1 MKKIIGLA
9 LVAGCLAAMPVTA
22 QAAEFPA
29 VDIATKCEYANG
41 HMGFKK
47 DDRPDEITMKKL
59 ILTET
64 EADGF
69 TAGTKFVFTADG
81 KMQFA
86 EKEKTVV
93 ENGSVKAECYAE
105 EGKLIVQ
112 ILAAD
117 DTKQEALTLSDY
129 TLDAENGA
137 LEVGSG
143 VHYGLY
149 ADYEDADGKAEQ
161 TKVIE
166 NFVDANFEISTR
178 TNWVI
183 TIPVG
188 ENSIYS
194 GADRVAL
201 DTPAYLSKSGYTML
215 PLRAAVKAF
224 DREPTKVDWNAG
236 EKEVTILKGDVY
248 LQMKAGEKKML
259 YGGNPL
265 ETSGELEIVNGRAF
279 LPMRDWA
286 KIFGAEKILWNDET
300 KTATLKGSYT
310 ENWGR

>member
-9 LVAGCLAAMPVTA
+9 LVAGCLAAMPVMA

-41 HMGFKK
+41 HTGFKK

-69 TAGTKFVFTADG
+69 TASAKFVFTAEG

-117 DTKQEALTLSDY
+117 DKKQEALTLSDY

-149 ADYEDADGKAEQ
+149 ADYADANGKTERM
-161 TKVIE
+161 KVVE
-166 NFVDANFEISTR
+166 NFVDANFEISPLD
-178 TNWVI
+178 VA
-183 TIPVG
+183 
-188 ENSIYS
+188 IY
-194 GADRVAL
+194 
-201 DTPAYLSKSGYTML
+201 TKNGYTML

-248 LQMKAGEKKML
+248 FQMKAGEKKML
-259 YGGNPL
+259 YGDNPL

-286 KIFGAEKILWNDET
+286 KIFGAEKILWNNET

-310 ENWGR
+310 ENRGR

>member
-9 LVAGCLAAMPVTA
+9 LVAGCLAAMPVMA

-69 TAGTKFVFTADG
+69 TVSAKFVFTAEG

-117 DTKQEALTLSDY
+117 DKKQEALTLSDY

-149 ADYEDADGKAEQ
+149 ADYACGK
-161 TKVIE
+161 
-166 NFVDANFEISTR
+166 FR
-178 TNWVI
+178 
-183 TIPVG
+183 G
-188 ENSIYS
+188 C
-194 GADRVAL
+194 
-201 DTPAYLSKSGYTML
+201 
-215 PLRAAVKAF
+215 
-224 DREPTKVDWNAG
+224 
-236 EKEVTILKGDVY
+236 
-248 LQMKAGEKKML
+248 
-259 YGGNPL
+259 
-265 ETSGELEIVNGRAF
+265 EL
-279 LPMRDWA
+279 
-286 KIFGAEKILWNDET
+286 
-300 KTATLKGSYT
+300 
-310 ENWGR
+310 

>member
-1 MKKIIGLA
+1 MK
-9 LVAGCLAAMPVTA
+9 
-22 QAAEFPA
+22 
-29 VDIATKCEYANG
+29 
-41 HMGFKK
+41 
-47 DDRPDEITMKKL
+47 
-59 ILTET
+59 
-64 EADGF
+64 
-69 TAGTKFVFTADG
+69 
-81 KMQFA
+81 
-86 EKEKTVV
+86 VV
-93 ENGSVKAECYAE
+93 
-105 EGKLIVQ
+105 
-112 ILAAD
+112 
-117 DTKQEALTLSDY
+117 
-129 TLDAENGA
+129 
-137 LEVGSG
+137 
-143 VHYGLY
+143 
-149 ADYEDADGKAEQ
+149 
-161 TKVIE
+161 E

-188 ENSIYS
+188 EDSIYA
-194 GADRVAL
+194 GADRIAL

-248 LQMKAGEKKML
+248 FQMKAGEKKML

-310 ENWGR
+310 ENRGR

>member
-9 LVAGCLAAMPVTA
+9 LVAGCLAAMPVMA

-41 HMGFKK
+41 HTGFKK

-64 EADGF
+64 ETDGF
-69 TAGTKFVFTADG
+69 AAGAKFVFTAEG

-149 ADYEDADGKAEQ
+149 ADYEDADGKTEQ

-194 GADRVAL
+194 GADRIAL
-201 DTPAYLSKSGYTML
+201 DTPAYLSKSGY
-215 PLRAAVKAF
+215 PCVR
-224 DREPTKVDWNAG
+224 R
-236 EKEVTILKGDVY
+236 
-248 LQMKAGEKKML
+248 
-259 YGGNPL
+259 
-265 ETSGELEIVNGRAF
+265 
-279 LPMRDWA
+279 
-286 KIFGAEKILWNDET
+286 
-300 KTATLKGSYT
+300 
-310 ENWGR
+310 

>member
-64 EADGF
+64 ETDGF
-69 TAGTKFVFTADG
+69 AAGAKFVFTAEG

-143 VHYGLY
+143 VH
-149 ADYEDADGKAEQ
+149 
-161 TKVIE
+161 
-166 NFVDANFEISTR
+166 
-178 TNWVI
+178 
-183 TIPVG
+183 
-188 ENSIYS
+188 
-194 GADRVAL
+194 
-201 DTPAYLSKSGYTML
+201 
-215 PLRAAVKAF
+215 
-224 DREPTKVDWNAG
+224 
-236 EKEVTILKGDVY
+236 
-248 LQMKAGEKKML
+248 
-259 YGGNPL
+259 
-265 ETSGELEIVNGRAF
+265 
-279 LPMRDWA
+279 
-286 KIFGAEKILWNDET
+286 
-300 KTATLKGSYT
+300 
-310 ENWGR
+310 

>member
-1 MKKIIGLA
+1 M
-9 LVAGCLAAMPVTA
+9 
-22 QAAEFPA
+22 
-29 VDIATKCEYANG
+29 
-41 HMGFKK
+41 
-47 DDRPDEITMKKL
+47 
-59 ILTET
+59 
-64 EADGF
+64 
-69 TAGTKFVFTADG
+69 
-81 KMQFA
+81 
-86 EKEKTVV
+86 
-93 ENGSVKAECYAE
+93 
-105 EGKLIVQ
+105 
-112 ILAAD
+112 
-117 DTKQEALTLSDY
+117 
-129 TLDAENGA
+129 
-137 LEVGSG
+137 
-143 VHYGLY
+143 HYGLY

-248 LQMKAGEKKML
+248 FQMKAGEKKML
-259 YGGNPL
+259 YGDNPL

>member
-9 LVAGCLAAMPVTA
+9 LVAGCLAAMPVMA

-41 HMGFKK
+41 HTGFKK

-69 TAGTKFVFTADG
+69 TASAKFVFTAEG

-117 DTKQEALTLSDY
+117 DKKQEALTLSDY

-149 ADYEDADGKAEQ
+149 ADYADANGKTERM
-161 TKVIE
+161 KVVE
-166 NFVDANFEISTR
+166 NFVDVNPRNLDQNKLGDNHSCRREDLYLFRRRQGHI
-178 TNWVI
+178 
-183 TIPVG
+183 G
-188 ENSIYS
+188 YS
-194 GADRVAL
+194 GLPQQKRLYHAA
-201 DTPAYLSKSGYTML
+201 PACSG
-215 PLRAAVKAF
+215 
-224 DREPTKVDWNAG
+224 
-236 EKEVTILKGDVY
+236 KGV
-248 LQMKAGEKKML
+248 
-259 YGGNPL
+259 
-265 ETSGELEIVNGRAF
+265 
-279 LPMRDWA
+279 
-286 KIFGAEKILWNDET
+286 
-300 KTATLKGSYT
+300 
-310 ENWGR
+310 

>member
-1 MKKIIGLA
+1 MKKKIGLA
-9 LVAGCLAAMPVTA
+9 LAAGCLAMVPVTA

-29 VDIATKCEYANG
+29 VDVTTKCDYVNWHLGYKEDE
-41 HMGFKK
+41 K
-47 DDRPDEITMKKL
+47 PDAITL
-59 ILTET
+59 RQLVLAETET
-64 EADGF
+64 DGF
-69 TAGTKFVFTADG
+69 AANAKFVFTPEE
-81 KMQFA
+81 KIQFA
-86 EKEKTVV
+86 DKEKTIV
-93 ENGSVKAECYAE
+93 ENGSVKAECYTE
-105 EGKLIVQ
+105 DGKLVVQ

-117 DTKQEALTLSDY
+117 DKKQEALTLSDY

-149 ADYEDADGKAEQ
+149 ADYEDADGKTEQ

-188 ENSIYS
+188 EDYIYS
-194 GADRVAL
+194 GADKVAL

-236 EKEVTILKGDVY
+236 EKVVTILKGNVY
-248 LQMKAGEKKML
+248 FQMRAGEKKML
-259 YGGNPL
+259 YGDTAL
-265 ETSGELEIVNGRAF
+265 ETSGEMEIVNGRAF

-286 KIFGAEKILWNDET
+286 KLFGAEKILWNDAT

>member
-9 LVAGCLAAMPVTA
+9 LVAGCLAAMPVMA

-41 HMGFKK
+41 HTGFKK

-64 EADGF
+64 ETDGF
-69 TAGTKFVFTADG
+69 AAGAKFVFTAEG

-93 ENGSVKAECYAE
+93 ENGSVKAECYVE

-117 DTKQEALTLSDY
+117 DKKQEALTLSDY

-149 ADYEDADGKAEQ
+149 ADYEDADGKTEQ

-194 GADRVAL
+194 GADRIAL

-248 LQMKAGEKKML
+248 FQMKAGEKKML

-265 ETSGELEIVNGRAF
+265 ETSGN
-279 LPMRDWA
+279 
-286 KIFGAEKILWNDET
+286 
-300 KTATLKGSYT
+300 
-310 ENWGR
+310 

>member
-1 MKKIIGLA
+1 
-9 LVAGCLAAMPVTA
+9 
-22 QAAEFPA
+22 
-29 VDIATKCEYANG
+29 
-41 HMGFKK
+41 
-47 DDRPDEITMKKL
+47 MKKL

-69 TAGTKFVFTADG
+69 TASAKFVFTAEG

-117 DTKQEALTLSDY
+117 DKKQEALTLSDY

-149 ADYEDADGKAEQ
+149 ADYADANGKTERM
-161 TKVIE
+161 KVVE

-188 ENSIYS
+188 EDYIYS
-194 GADRVAL
+194 GADRVTL

-248 LQMKAGEKKML
+248 FQMKAGEKENAL
-259 YGGNPL
+259 WWQSIGNIRG
-265 ETSGELEIVNGRAF
+265 TEIVKAEPFFQMQVGRTF
-279 LPMRDWA
+279 RRR
-286 KIFGAEKILWNDET
+286 KILWNDET

-310 ENWGR
+310 ENRGR

>member
-9 LVAGCLAAMPVTA
+9 LVAGCLAAMPVMA

-41 HMGFKK
+41 HTGFKK

-69 TAGTKFVFTADG
+69 TASAKFVFTAEG

-117 DTKQEALTLSDY
+117 DKKQEALTLSDY

-137 LEVGSG
+137 LEFGSG

-149 ADYEDADGKAEQ
+149 ADYADANGKAER
-161 TKVIE
+161 TKVVE
-166 NFVDANFEISTR
+166 NFVDALEVVR
-178 TNWVI
+178 DGV
-183 TIPVG
+183 
-188 ENSIYS
+188 
-194 GADRVAL
+194 
-201 DTPAYLSKSGYTML
+201 SKSNASASSTLIQNPHFSNQAANRQCQKHNANGWQHRNQAAL
-215 PLRAAVKAF
+215 GKHCIQKLNSQRAVHAAINSLHYLCDAVS
-224 DREPTKVDWNAG
+224 
-236 EKEVTILKGDVY
+236 
-248 LQMKAGEKKML
+248 LQ
-259 YGGNPL
+259 
-265 ETSGELEIVNGRAF
+265 
-279 LPMRDWA
+279 
-286 KIFGAEKILWNDET
+286 
-300 KTATLKGSYT
+300 SY
-310 ENWGR
+310 

>member
-9 LVAGCLAAMPVTA
+9 LVAGCLAAMPVAA

-64 EADGF
+64 ETDGF
-69 TAGTKFVFTADG
+69 ATGAKFVFTAEG

-137 LEVGSG
+137 LKVGSG

-149 ADYEDADGKAEQ
+149 ADYEDVDGKTEQ

-178 TNWVI
+178 TNWV
-183 TIPVG
+183 
-188 ENSIYS
+188 
-194 GADRVAL
+194 
-201 DTPAYLSKSGYTML
+201 
-215 PLRAAVKAF
+215 
-224 DREPTKVDWNAG
+224 
-236 EKEVTILKGDVY
+236 
-248 LQMKAGEKKML
+248 
-259 YGGNPL
+259 
-265 ETSGELEIVNGRAF
+265 
-279 LPMRDWA
+279 
-286 KIFGAEKILWNDET
+286 
-300 KTATLKGSYT
+300 
-310 ENWGR
+310 

>member
-1 MKKIIGLA
+1 MGKPGKTKGAFYEENNWFSLGGR
-9 LVAGCLAAMPVTA
+9 LSGAMPVMA

-41 HMGFKK
+41 HTGFKK

-64 EADGF
+64 ETDGF
-69 TAGTKFVFTADG
+69 AAGAKFVFTADG

-105 EGKLIVQ
+105 EGNLIVQ

-178 TNWVI
+178 TNWDDNHSCGREFYLFRRRQGR
-183 TIPVG
+183 VG
-188 ENSIYS
+188 YS
-194 GADRVAL
+194 GLPQQKRLYHAA
-201 DTPAYLSKSGYTML
+201 PACG
-215 PLRAAVKAF
+215 
-224 DREPTKVDWNAG
+224 G
-236 EKEVTILKGDVY
+236 KGV
-248 LQMKAGEKKML
+248 
-259 YGGNPL
+259 
-265 ETSGELEIVNGRAF
+265 
-279 LPMRDWA
+279 
-286 KIFGAEKILWNDET
+286 
-300 KTATLKGSYT
+300 
-310 ENWGR
+310 